1 MILKLLS
8 LLIIAPSLANVS
20 PIENKASSLIS
31 SREDLKVAISAAK
44 DGDVILVDDIDF
56 TSGVT
61 GLYNVYERIEIKK
74 SVTIKGKDSGS
85 TFKRGSFDIF
95 GGKTYADLLNVKF
108 ENINFS
114 FYENNKNLT
123 SEESKEEIRQRKN
136 QRKQTFQT
144 TKTDYNTLIK
154 NMDILR
160 RNKQSKILD
169 NKISILYNKINSLNK
184 SSRRPKSFSKYSVK
198 ENLLN
203 FQKENLNDS
212 LFNNENKQNKTPFRI
227 YYKEFPK
234 KSIEQPFKLYKNNL
248 NSNDYN
254 SVNLKTNINNYK
266 NTITYPD
273 YLSFDHIDNWINNEK
288 RMQNSNFYTDKR
300 CEISNLVSF
309 TRNNDNNN
317 DKKKFL
323 HFNSYEGIKR
333 NNNDYYSGDYF
344 RSELNRFTSL
354 LNRNNNNKRRSNN
367 NLFFSTV
374 YSRKYN

>member
-1 MILKLLS
+1 MEEQNEQNDIDNNFIPEYNNENYEENELNVNNNLL
-8 LLIIAPSLANVS
+8 N
-20 PIENKASSLIS
+20 ENKM
-31 SREDLKVAISAAK
+31 
-44 DGDVILVDDIDF
+44 DGKIALNNLMERNKGYKQIYNL
-56 TSGVT
+56 
-61 GLYNVYERIEIKK
+61 LYG
-74 SVTIKGKDSGS
+74 KGQ
-85 TFKRGSFDIF
+85 
-95 GGKTYADLLNVKF
+95 
-108 ENINFS
+108 
-114 FYENNKNLT
+114 NKN
-123 SEESKEEIRQRKN
+123 EESKEEIRQRTN
-136 QRKQTFQT
+136 QRKQTSQT
-144 TKTDYNTLIK
+144 SKTDYNYLIQ
-154 NMDILR
+154 NMDNLR

-169 NKISILYNKINSLNK
+169 NKLTKLYNKINYLNK

-198 ENLLN
+198 ENILN

-309 TRNNDNNN
+309 TRNNEN
-317 DKKKFL
+317 DKEKKRFF
-323 HFNSYEGIKR
+323 HFNAYEGIKR
-333 NNNDYYSGDYF
+333 NNNNYYSGDYF

-354 LNRNNNNKRRSNN
+354 LNRNSNN
-367 NLFFSTV
+367 NNRRSKNNMFFSTI